1 MNDFEIV
8 EYLLEGTTKKELVI
22 VDIQP
27 DYKKYITFNMGSFV
41 DFLNKSYKKYER
53 ILYLYNGRETVGLD
67 DQGSITEWLVEYGL
81 DEEVL
86 NIVEFYDKGYAF
98 LRNAMDQGINEDE
111 IVHLL
116 EYMSSNDLNDSRDL
130 DEDNWIEFSRLYPK
144 DVDIKEY
151 LQDNEDSINI
161 PDVLERIK
169 YIKNNFQICGGGK
182 TECLAEVLILI
193 KLCKKQYSLLPQFVY

>member
-8 EYLLEGTTKKELVI
+8 EYLLEGTSKKELVI

-144 DVDIKEY
+144 DIDIKEY

-193 KLCKKQYSLLPQFVY
+193 KLCKKRYSLLPQFVY

>member
-1 MNDFEIV
+1 M
-8 EYLLEGTTKKELVI
+8 T
-22 VDIQP
+22 
-27 DYKKYITFNMGSFV
+27 
-41 DFLNKSYKKYER
+41 
-53 ILYLYNGRETVGLD
+53 
-67 DQGSITEWLVEYGL
+67 
-81 DEEVL
+81 
-86 NIVEFYDKGYAF
+86 
-98 LRNAMDQGINEDE
+98 
-111 IVHLL
+111 
-116 EYMSSNDLNDSRDL
+116 SNDINDSRDL

-193 KLCKKQYSLLPQFVY
+193 KLCKKRYSLLPQFVY

>member
-144 DVDIKEY
+144 DIDIKEY
-151 LQDNEDSINI
+151 LQDNGDSINI

-193 KLCKKQYSLLPQFVY
+193 KLCKKRYSLLPQFVY

>member
-130 DEDNWIEFSRLYPK
+130 DEDNWIEFSRSYPK

-151 LQDNEDSINI
+151 LQDNDDSINI

-193 KLCKKQYSLLPQFVY
+193 KLCKKRYSLLPQFVY

>member
-8 EYLLEGTTKKELVI
+8 EYLLEGTTKKELII

-98 LRNAMDQGINEDE
+98 LRNAMDQGIDEDE

-144 DVDIKEY
+144 DIDIKEY

-193 KLCKKQYSLLPQFVY
+193 KLCKKRYSLLPQFVY

>member
-151 LQDNEDSINI
+151 LQDNDDSINI

-193 KLCKKQYSLLPQFVY
+193 KLCKKRYSILPQFVY

>member
-130 DEDNWIEFSRLYPK
+130 DEENWNEFSRLYPK
-144 DVDIKEY
+144 DIDIKEY

-182 TECLAEVLILI
+182 TECLAEVLILV
-193 KLCKKQYSLLPQFVY
+193 KLCKKRYSILPQFVY

>member
-1 MNDFEIV
+1 MNDLDIV

-53 ILYLYNGRETVGLD
+53 ILYLYNGRETVGSD

-98 LRNAMDQGINEDE
+98 LRNAMDQGIDEDE

-130 DEDNWIEFSRLYPK
+130 DEDNWLEFSRLYPK
-144 DVDIKEY
+144 DIDIKEY
-151 LQDNEDSINI
+151 LQDNDDSINI

-193 KLCKKQYSLLPQFVY
+193 KLCKKRYSLLPQFVY

>member
-8 EYLLEGTTKKELVI
+8 EYLLEGTTKKELII

-98 LRNAMDQGINEDE
+98 LRNAMDQGIDEDE

-144 DVDIKEY
+144 DIDIKEY
-151 LQDNEDSINI
+151 LQGNEDSINI

-193 KLCKKQYSLLPQFVY
+193 KLCKKRYSLLPQFVY

>member
-130 DEDNWIEFSRLYPK
+130 DEENWNEFSRLYPK
-144 DVDIKEY
+144 DIDIKEY

-193 KLCKKQYSLLPQFVY
+193 KLCKKRYSILPQFVY

>member
-1 MNDFEIV
+1 MNNFEIV

-53 ILYLYNGRETVGLD
+53 ILYLYNGRETVGSD

-193 KLCKKQYSLLPQFVY
+193 KLCKKRYSLLPQFVY

>member
-86 NIVEFYDKGYAF
+86 NIVEFHDKGYAF

-193 KLCKKQYSLLPQFVY
+193 KLCKKRYSLLPQFVY

>member
-8 EYLLEGTTKKELVI
+8 EYSLEGTTKKELVI

-67 DQGSITEWLVEYGL
+67 DQGSITEWLIEYGL

-130 DEDNWIEFSRLYPK
+130 DEDNWLEFSRLYPK
-144 DVDIKEY
+144 DIDIKEY
-151 LQDNEDSINI
+151 LQDNEDCINI

-193 KLCKKQYSLLPQFVY
+193 KLCKKRYSLLPQFVY